1 MKDVTKNEIK
11 KIVIVFAGTQNREIE
26 ITKEKYMPLSEV
38 SEEIYNKILKPI
50 TDEEWVELI
59 SSIPMGKACGPTNI
73 AYEDILKNLIHY

>member
-1 MKDVTKNEIK
+1 
-11 KIVIVFAGTQNREIE
+11 
-26 ITKEKYMPLSEV
+26 MPLSEV
-38 SEEIYNKILKPI
+38 SEEIYNEILKPI